1 MFVEKPIEKTKN
13 QTGPVVNPG
22 PYKRTIGAINGGTA
36 ISHMNESQAASQKI
50 RPSRWFY
57 LIALG
62 LIAAGTICGYKIVL
76 AAINTMQSGLT
87 RAIFPGETLVSF
99 QMPGDY
105 KIYYENQSEFN
116 GRVFDTGQRVPGL
129 SFTVVNNET
138 QETLPLFQP
147 SMSETYNING
157 RTGRLVFWFR
167 VVKPG
172 SYTVVGRYDD
182 GQKHD
187 EAVFAVG
194 NPHIGRFVGL
204 ILGGIACIFVF
215 GGGAVITII
224 LIEVRRYSSEKKLK
238 AAAASSGFAAPSPP
252 L

>member
-1 MFVEKPIEKTKN
+1 
-13 QTGPVVNPG
+13 
-22 PYKRTIGAINGGTA
+22 
-36 ISHMNESQAASQKI
+36 MNELQASSQKI

-62 LIAAGTICGYKIVL
+62 LIAAGTICGYKIVF
-76 AAINTMQSGLT
+76 AAINTMQGGLT
-87 RAIFPGETLVSF
+87 RAVFPGETIVSF
-99 QMPGDY
+99 PTPGDY
-105 KIYYENQSEFN
+105 KIYYENESEFN
-116 GRVFDTGQRVPGL
+116 GRIFDTGQRVPGL

-138 QETLPLFQP
+138 QETLALFPP

-157 RTGRLVFWFR
+157 RTGRLVYWFR

-182 GQKHD
+182 EQSHD
-187 EAVFAVG
+187 EAVFAIG

-204 ILGGIACIFVF
+204 LLGGIACIFVF

-238 AAAASSGFAAPSPP
+238 AAATSSAFVAPP

>member
-1 MFVEKPIEKTKN
+1 M
-13 QTGPVVNPG
+13 VNLG
-22 PYKRTIGAINGGTA
+22 PYKRTIGAIYGGVF
-36 ISHMNESQAASQKI
+36 ISDMNKSEASSQKI

-62 LIAAGTICGYKIVL
+62 LIAVGTISGFKIVL
-76 AAINTMQSGLT
+76 AAINTMQGGLT
-87 RAIFPGETLVSF
+87 RAIFPGETIVSF
-99 QMPGDY
+99 QTPGDY

-116 GRVFDTGQRVPGL
+116 GRIFDTGQRVPGL

-138 QETLPLFQP
+138 QDTLALFEP
-147 SMSETYNING
+147 SMNETYNING
-157 RTGRLVFWFR
+157 RTGRLVYWFR

-172 SYTVVGRYDD
+172 GYTVVGRYDN
-182 GQKHD
+182 GQPHD

-204 ILGGIACIFVF
+204 IFGGIACIFVF

-224 LIEVRRYSSEKKLK
+224 LIEVRRYSSEKRLK
-238 AAAASSGFAAPSPP
+238 AAAASPGFVPSPP
-252 L
+252 PL

>member
-1 MFVEKPIEKTKN
+1 VFVEKPIEKTKN

-62 LIAAGTICGYKIVL
+62 LIAAGIICGYKIVL

-194 NPHIGRFVGL
+194 NPHIGRFVVL